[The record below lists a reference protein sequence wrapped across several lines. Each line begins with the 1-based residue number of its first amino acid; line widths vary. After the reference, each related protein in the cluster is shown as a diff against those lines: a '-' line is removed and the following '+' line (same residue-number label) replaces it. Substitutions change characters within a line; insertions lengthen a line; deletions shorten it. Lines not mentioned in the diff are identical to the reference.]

1 MRKEQELDSLLAL
14 NKTVIEIVDGVREEI
29 SRDPLAVLPA
39 RLMKEIQEQIPD
51 IHDVLTPAPLT
62 LQLDGIR
69 IKLPYESYL
78 DAVRNLELDDRVV
91 LADVADILPS
101 KMKNYILVK
110 IRRKS
115 ETGFVM

>member
-1 MRKEQELDSLLAL
+1 
-14 NKTVIEIVDGVREEI
+14 
-29 SRDPLAVLPA
+29 
-39 RLMKEIQEQIPD
+39 
-51 IHDVLTPAPLT
+51 
-62 LQLDGIR
+62 
-69 IKLPYESYL
+69 
-78 DAVRNLELDDRVV
+78 VRNLGLDDRVV